1 MRYESRGCL
10 GEPARHAKGTVWK
23 GLGVCSP
30 LWELLTGTPRVL
42 RTAEVYFSFDF
53 AINSFGL
60 VLFIIIE
67 LPAFEDL
74 GRSVCI
80 DMIFIITSTFKD

>member
-1 MRYESRGCL
+1 MPGCL
-10 GEPARHAKGTVWK
+10 GEPAWHARGLEKALESLFVGATDKHTEILGTV
-23 GLGVCSP
+23 
-30 LWELLTGTPRVL
+30 
-42 RTAEVYFSFDF
+42 EVYFSFDF
-53 AINSFGL
+53 ALNSLGL

-80 DMIFIITSTFKD
+80 DVI